1 MTSPREFIAGTD
13 PRVLRDAMGC
23 FATGVTVV
31 TALAEDGEPV
41 GLTAN
46 SFTSVSLDPPLLLV
60 CPAKNAGTT
69 RVLENT
75 EHFAVNVLGTD
86 QKDLSQLFATKG
98 ADRFDGFAFETW
110 DYGVPI
116 IPGSLANFECRR
128 HALHDGGDHMILVGE
143 VERVRFEPNR
153 DPLLYFG
160 GKYRRLHFT

>member
-1 MTSPREFIAGTD
+1 MSEAQEFIAGTD
-13 PRVLRDAMGC
+13 PRTLRQAMGC

-31 TALAEDGEPV
+31 TALASNGEPV

-60 CPAKNAGTT
+60 CPARNAGTT
-69 RVLENT
+69 RVLEDT

-86 QKDLSQLFATKG
+86 QKDLSQVFATKG
-98 ADRFDGFAFETW
+98 ADRFGEVDVETW

-116 IPGSLANFECRR
+116 IPGSLANFECRKF
-128 HALHDGGDHMILVGE
+128 ALHEGGDHMILVGE
-143 VERVRFEPNR
+143 VERVRFQPNR